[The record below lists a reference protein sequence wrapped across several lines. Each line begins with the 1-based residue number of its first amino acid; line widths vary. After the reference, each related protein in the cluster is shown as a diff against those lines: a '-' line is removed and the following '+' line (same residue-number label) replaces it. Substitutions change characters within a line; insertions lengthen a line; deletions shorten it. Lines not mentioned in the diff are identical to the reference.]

1 MKGDEEGIRIEIHD
15 AQELVPFDLEVVR
28 NCAQLA
34 FPLCFNKAI
43 KGSPLT
49 AIDSL
54 EVSIVSDAEIAKVH
68 EKFMDDPSPTDVITF
83 DYGEIISSAETALRV
98 SNDMEISVEQELALY
113 IIHGMLHLAGYR
125 DGTSDEF
132 NQITELQEKILAE
145 ICG

>member
-1 MKGDEEGIRIEIHD
+1 MATKRVS
-15 AQELVPFDLEVVR
+15 ELKFMMHRNWCLFDLEVVR

-49 AIDSL
+49 TIDSL

-83 DYGEIISSAETALRV
+83 DYGG
-98 SNDMEISVEQELALY
+98 NY
-113 IIHGMLHLAGYR
+113 I
-125 DGTSDEF
+125 
-132 NQITELQEKILAE
+132 
-145 ICG
+145 

>member
-1 MKGDEEGIRIEIHD
+1 MKGAEEGIRIEIHD

-28 NCAQLA
+28 NCVDLS
-34 FPLCFNKAI
+34 FPLCLVEAV

-49 AIDSL
+49 IIDSL

-83 DYGEIISSAETALRV
+83 DYGEIISSVETALRS
-98 SNDMEISVEQELALY
+98 SNDMEISVEQELTLY
-113 IIHGMLHLAGYR
+113 IIHGILHLAGYR
-125 DGTSDEF
+125 DGTSEEF

-145 ICG
+145 VWG